1 MMNILQNSC
10 VKGSRVTTWFSKGNI
25 DQEGSAAQMNDAR
38 KSLMNTLER
47 QKRYSKVQGMFM
59 IYFTHAK
66 VLTYIFFSLQ
76 FDF

>member
-1 MMNILQNSC
+1 M
-10 VKGSRVTTWFSKGNI
+10 TTWNSKGNI

-38 KSLMNTLER
+38 KSLMDTLER
-47 QKRYSKVQGMFM
+47 QKFCSKVQGMFM

-66 VLTYIFFSLQ
+66 ILTFIFFSSQ